1 MKRLFAFILSGV
13 LPLMLMAAKAPTDD
27 QLKALCREAGFAMQN
42 ATTDEAKQ
50 QAFDALTTKL
60 ESQADL
66 AKITAQQVEMAFDV
80 GGVTLQP
87 YLERWLAPTL
97 EAKAAKDGG
106 MFSFLCW
113 KFMPRKEAFHIDSD
127 EVSKLKRFLD
137 DSGMA
142 KIVEQQNEVGRDII
156 NGLSSF
162 KYKNWS
168 EPGFIESTLKFLAA
182 KMPDAATM
190 EVVKVFNAAM
200 LGDSLGSDTYERL
213 RKATLALYQR
223 LEKAAPSERIKKN
236 AREQIDY
243 LEGPFAKG
251 TLIGSKAPEL
261 HFLRYIGQEWK
272 IATSDESSTGSTAS
286 AATSS
291 SNGEETIEEIEPA
304 MHILEPATQDIKTL
318 QSLYESGNGP
328 VIMLDFW
335 GTKCVP
341 CIQSFP
347 ELAEVQKQFYR
358 ETERKQFLMIG
369 ITSLQGYFVDTPNH
383 KTIQTR
389 NNPEKELGLF
399 PDFMK
404 GMNINWHIAIT
415 EEDVMNTDYGV
426 LAIPHVVLI
435 DKKGNVRYNNLSA
448 DKEEKI
454 ALIKQLLAE

>member
-1 MKRLFAFILSGV
+1 MAFG
-13 LPLMLMAAKAPTDD
+13 MFAAKAPTDE
-27 QLKALCREAGFAMQN
+27 QLKALCRDAGFAMQS
-42 ATTDEAKQ
+42 ATSEEAKAE
-50 QAFDALTTKL
+50 AFKA
-60 ESQADL
+60 QADKL
-66 AKITAQQVEMAFDV
+66 AAQTDLSKISAQQVELVFDL
-80 GGVTLQP
+80 GGVVLQP
-87 YLERWLAPTL
+87 YLEKWLAPTL
-97 EAKAAKDGG
+97 EAKAEKEGG

-113 KFMPRKEAFHIDSD
+113 KYMPREDMFHIDSK
-127 EVSKLKRFLD
+127 EVAKLKRFLD
-137 DSGMA
+137 DSAMP
-142 KIVEQQNEVGRDII
+142 KIMEQQSEVARDII
-156 NGLSSF
+156 NSLSSF
-162 KYKNWS
+162 KYKNWV
-168 EPGFIESTLKFLAA
+168 EPGFMPSALKFLAT

-190 EVVKVFNAAM
+190 EVVKAFNAAM
-200 LGDSLGSDTYERL
+200 LADSLDANTHEQI
-213 RKATLALYQR
+213 RKAVLAQYQR

-236 AREQIDY
+236 AQEQINY

-251 TLIGSKAPEL
+251 TLVGSKAPEL

-272 IATSDESSTGSTAS
+272 STPNVNPT
-286 AATSS
+286 
-291 SNGEETIEEIEPA
+291 NVNDDVIEEVEPA
-304 MHILEPATQDIKTL
+304 MHILEPTIQDIKSL
-318 QSLYESGNGP
+318 QSLYASGNGP

-347 ELAEVQKQFYR
+347 ELAEVQKQFMK
-358 ETERKQFLMIG
+358 ETDRKQFLMIG

-404 GMNINWHIAIT
+404 GMDICWHIAIT

-448 DKEEKI
+448 DKDEKI